1 MAARASPRKPR
12 VPMASRSYSV
22 RSLLVA
28 EKGGLRLGGGDAA
41 AVVGNPDE
49 AHAAVLD
56 LHGQGVRPGVD
67 SVLHEL
73 LDHRRGP
80 LHHLAGGNLVG
91 ELRRQNL
98 NRHPLLLS

>member
-1 MAARASPRKPR
+1 MRETAEMAARASPRKPR

-22 RSLLVA
+22 RSVLG
-28 EKGGLRLGGGDAA
+28 GGLRLGGGDAA

-80 LHHLAGGNLVG
+80 LHHLAGGDQIGHVG
-91 ELRRQNL
+91 I
-98 NRHPLLLS
+98 